1 MWLFFLGRLVD
12 VGSGDFMCL
21 LRLEGVMLL
30 GEIE

>member
-12 VGSGDFMCL
+12 VGRDFMCL